1 MDDQSKTALPEKAQN
16 PVARGATP
24 PNPVH
29 EHAVHEHAVHKQ
41 PVHEDAVNEQTW
53 AKIC

>member
-29 EHAVHEHAVHKQ
+29 EHAIHEQ